1 MTSKG
6 IEGEIDFSDQI
17 KQAAADELA
26 GYPPNCNK
34 GYEAKDGKC
43 VKIVEDK
50 AKDKGEK
57 DSSDKKKNGDKK
69 SGDKKSGD
77 KKSGDKKN
85 DDKKNGDEK
94 NGDEKGKD
102 GKKLPPWLNKK
113 KKK

>member
-1 MTSKG
+1 MKIIMTSKG
-6 IEGEIDFSDQI
+6 IEGEIDFSDEI

-34 GYEAKDGKC
+34 GYEVKDGKC
-43 VKIVEDK
+43 VKIVEEK

-57 DSSDKKKNGDKK
+57 DSSDKKKNGDE
-69 SGDKKSGD
+69 
-77 KKSGDKKN
+77 
-85 DDKKNGDEK
+85 KNGDEK
-94 NGDEKGKD
+94 NGDKKGKD